1 VNNKLRIRPLLK
13 YEVTYGISVNQ
24 NDTLITE
31 TFTADDHDSMHGG
44 KTVFYR
50 TGNVIREIHVPI
62 IQMTISPVDAEDL
75 TDIQ

>member
-1 VNNKLRIRPLLK
+1 
-13 YEVTYGISVNQ
+13 
-24 NDTLITE
+24 
-31 TFTADDHDSMHGG
+31 MHGG